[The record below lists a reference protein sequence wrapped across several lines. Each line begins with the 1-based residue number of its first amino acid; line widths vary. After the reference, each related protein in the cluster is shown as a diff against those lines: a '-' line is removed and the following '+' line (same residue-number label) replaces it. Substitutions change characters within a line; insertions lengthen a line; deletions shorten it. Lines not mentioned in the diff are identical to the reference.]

1 MIMDYIV
8 SGVNPG
14 KMVTSF
20 GRPRASRGSQP
31 LRGEVIE
38 VVREGGS
45 KDDSARSHS
54 GQTLFGYANGGRPF
68 AEQAWITLKVR
79 TDQDLSDLVGK
90 RVVLTLTQ

>member
-1 MIMDYIV
+1 MDYVV

-14 KMVTSF
+14 RMVTSF
-20 GRPRASRGSQP
+20 GRPGVKRGSQP

-45 KDDSARSHS
+45 KDDRTSDH
-54 GQTLFGYANGGRPF
+54 GGHQTLFGYANGGRAF
-68 AEQAWITLKVR
+68 ANQAWITLKVR

-90 RVVLTLTQ
+90 RVVVTLSQ